1 MPGRYRVGGREKKR
15 GVRTGARAQAAL
27 PRQEPRTGGTR
38 GQSVR
43 GGDFPIHD
51 LSIAVFT
58 VPTDRPESYGTLAWQ
73 ATTLVVVHAQAG
85 GERGLGYTYADA
97 GAGRSRRA
105 WHF

>member
-1 MPGRYRVGGREKKR
+1 M
-15 GVRTGARAQAAL
+15 
-27 PRQEPRTGGTR
+27 
-38 GQSVR
+38 R